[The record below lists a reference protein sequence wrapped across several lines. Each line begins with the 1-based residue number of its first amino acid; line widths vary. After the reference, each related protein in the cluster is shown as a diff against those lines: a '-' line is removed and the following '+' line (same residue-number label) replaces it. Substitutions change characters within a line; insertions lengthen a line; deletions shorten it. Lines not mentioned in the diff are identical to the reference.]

1 MLLENESLTGQLV
14 EVIVASPLRTWETAE
29 LGGLGRGG
37 GGGREYGSATCS
49 HFIKLGET
57 DLLPFEHMFNLLGM
71 GGVIALLCQLK
82 TICDF

>member
-1 MLLENESLTGQLV
+1 MGVSL
-14 EVIVASPLRTWETAE
+14 ASWWRLYLPLLRTWETAE
-29 LGGLGRGG
+29 LGGRGGRGK
-37 GGGREYGSATCS
+37 YGSVTCS

-57 DLLPFEHMFNLLGM
+57 DLLPFEHMFCFLEV